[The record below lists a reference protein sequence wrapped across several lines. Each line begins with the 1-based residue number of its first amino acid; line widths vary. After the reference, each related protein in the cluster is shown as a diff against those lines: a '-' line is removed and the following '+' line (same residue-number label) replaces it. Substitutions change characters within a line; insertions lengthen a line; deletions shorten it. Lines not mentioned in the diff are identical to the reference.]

1 MNVIIQVSTVCKKLS
16 LVNTDVIDEEVA
28 DIIDFIINLD
38 YDVIHQIQLSMVEYD
53 KIKKYL

>member
-16 LVNTDVIDEEVA
+16 WVNTDVIDEEGA

-38 YDVIHQIQLSMVEYD
+38 YDATPQIQLSMVEYAR
-53 KIKKYL
+53 